1 MDLFILIILLKSI
14 SFCIGLSKLELH
26 CNFSKYMLNFFKH
39 NEKYL
44 LHLEKRNNIQ
54 PVDFE
59 DLNTYGKALKTHGE
73 IIMAMLD
80 TLRPFSKRST
90 AHDLMSINLYLNN
103 VSGSLNFITRNCS
116 GKYNRNLSNV
126 LRGYQLH
133 HRTIV
138 DELNEFINNKCTN
151 VTVDE
156 DFIKCPDYNKSG
168 IYNIKDLP
176 KIAEKL
182 KNRFTN
188 YNVNNTATM
197 VNINEIFNALLSS
210 LNSNKYND
218 FDPKNLLFFYLLNDN
233 VDHRPFTINSNDVQF
248 TLLKNKKKLDLL
260 RYATVKFKCPNNTYL
275 NITDVFQY
283 MLYSFNAQNMITFQE
298 LVITATIQ
306 PIIKLVRIYNLNL
319 KNLSSFVSNAIIKK
333 NEINFF
339 KIVKIGVEIVKNL
352 DCIIHLNILNEYPES
367 LLYALLKES
376 KNIISCYK
384 NNILYQS
391 NTMTN
396 IVNTV
401 QRFLKSN
408 RLDITFGTTFPE
420 NFIEYNF
427 DSLFSIVEDYSQKV
441 TAYITGLKSFKQIY
455 KIVNKTYYFKY
466 FYVSRNKN
474 FFCDDVIEYIC
485 NQRSYTNL
493 FNKNNVIDIQT
504 ETKTEVDKNDDFT
517 FDIEDSINNLYTEI
531 VESSETSNQEVD
543 FVSCTIPE
551 SQTKNRPEYIKDY
564 LLFSNLS

>member
-1 MDLFILIILLKSI
+1 MNLIILIILLTSI

-26 CNFSKYMLNFFKH
+26 CNFSKYMFNFFKH

-44 LHLEKRNNIQ
+44 LNLEQRNNIQ
-54 PVDFE
+54 PVELE
-59 DLNTYGKALKTHGE
+59 DLNTYGAALKTHGE

-80 TLRPFSKRST
+80 ALRTFSTDST
-90 AHDLMSINLYLNN
+90 ANDLMAINLYLNN

-116 GKYNRNLSNV
+116 GKYNQNLSNV

-138 DELNEFINNKCTN
+138 DDLNEYINKKCTN

-176 KIAEKL
+176 KISEQL
-182 KNRFTN
+182 KNRFKN
-188 YNVNNTATM
+188 YNTNNTTLM
-197 VNINEIFNALLSS
+197 VNKNEIFNALLSS
-210 LNSNKYND
+210 LNSTKYND
-218 FDPKNLLFFYLLNDN
+218 FNPKNLLFFDLLNHN
-233 VDHRPFTINSNDVQF
+233 VDNKLITIDNHDKQNTSIESK
-248 TLLKNKKKLDLL
+248 KNLDLL
-260 RYATVKFKCPNNTYL
+260 RYARVKFKCPDESFL
-275 NITDVFQY
+275 NLTDVFQY
-283 MLYSFNAQNMITFQE
+283 MLYSFKGQNMLTFQE
-298 LVITATIQ
+298 LVIAASIKPLIALARTFSQFTNNLSKSFNERIMQ
-306 PIIKLVRIYNLNL
+306 KKYVNFEKLVD
-319 KNLSSFVSNAIIKK
+319 V
-333 NEINFF
+333 
-339 KIVKIGVEIVKNL
+339 GVEIIKSLNI
-352 DCIIHLNILNEYPES
+352 IIHHKMFIGGPENLLNTLLDVLKEIVARYKYKIADNS
-367 LLYALLKES
+367 LKLKSIIVAVSALLKS
-376 KNIISCYK
+376 NKLDYTIGNDMSQNI
-384 NNILYQS
+384 NG
-391 NTMTN
+391 TN
-396 IVNTV
+396 YDSIFSTIEQYSRKVSFYVTE
-401 QRFLKSN
+401 LK
-408 RLDITFGTTFPE
+408 
-420 NFIEYNF
+420 
-427 DSLFSIVEDYSQKV
+427 K
-441 TAYITGLKSFKQIY
+441 FKQLFI
-455 KIVNKTYYFKY
+455 IVHETYFFKY
-466 FYVSRNKN
+466 LYVSRNKN
-474 FFCDDVIEYIC
+474 FIVDDIIEYIC